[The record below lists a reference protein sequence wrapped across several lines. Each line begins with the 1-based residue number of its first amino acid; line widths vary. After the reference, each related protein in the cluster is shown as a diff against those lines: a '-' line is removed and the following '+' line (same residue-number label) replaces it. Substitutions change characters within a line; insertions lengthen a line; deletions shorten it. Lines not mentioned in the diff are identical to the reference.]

1 MYNRLM
7 NAIGRPDLTGPNY
20 AQNHHRVERQTE
32 IEEGI
37 SAWTKTKTAEEV
49 EEVLRHVSVPCGR
62 VFSVKEVVENPH
74 SEARG
79 LVEEVWVGDA
89 KRENGWTVKMPRVTP
104 VLEGVDTSTR
114 WAGPDLGQHN
124 FEVLCGELGLSEAEL
139 RDLEEKGIVGK

>member
-7 NAIGRPDLTGPNY
+7 NAIGRPDLTGPDF
-20 AQNHHRVERQTE
+20 AQNHHRVARQTE
-32 IEEGI
+32 IEDGI
-37 SAWTKTKTAEEV
+37 AAYTRTRTAEEV
-49 EEVLRHVSVPCGR
+49 EAVLHEVSVPCGR

-79 LVEEVWVGDA
+79 LVEDVWVGDA
-89 KRENGWTVKMPRVTP
+89 EHQNGWTVKMPRVTP

-124 FEVLCGELGLSEAEL
+124 VEVLCGELGLSGEEL
-139 RDLEEKGIVGK
+139 KGLQERGIVGR